1 MKVKQMVP
9 DTSDVRECVTSIPLE
24 IGGGMLPS
32 QIVNLSRDLRWSKN
46 FLKSISESLYRI
58 SSIMQNK
65 LNLNRF

>member
-1 MKVKQMVP
+1 MKAKQMVRGI
-9 DTSDVRECVTSIPLE
+9 SDAKEFVTSIPLE
-24 IGGGMLPS
+24 TVGGMLPS